1 MQHPAVAQQGH
12 LYEYQGER
20 VIAMNS
26 GRFVRV
32 RPIIGEWLGDVDV
45 VEAEE
50 LTPLPMRYFYDE
62 LPS

>member
-1 MQHPAVAQQGH
+1 
-12 LYEYQGER
+12 
-20 VIAMNS
+20 MNS
-26 GRFVRV
+26 GKFVRV

-45 VEAEE
+45 VAAEE